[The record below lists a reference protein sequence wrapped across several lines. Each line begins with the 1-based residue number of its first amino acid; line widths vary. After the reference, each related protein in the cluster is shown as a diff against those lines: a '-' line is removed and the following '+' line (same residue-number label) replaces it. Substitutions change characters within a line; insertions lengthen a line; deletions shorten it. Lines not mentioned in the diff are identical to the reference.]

1 MHLSTFRPTAAVRAT
16 CLLLAGIV
24 GGTTLAA
31 AADHDAPAPLP
42 TPLEA
47 AAHARISSSAEISAF
62 LAALAARHPGRATVD
77 VAGHSAQGRPLEV
90 LRLTHDKPGPSP
102 RLKVMII
109 GTQHGAAEPAG
120 GEALL
125 VLAREILEGERA
137 ALLADLEILLVPNAN
152 PDGRDLGRRANANG
166 VNINTDFV
174 LVSQPE
180 TRLLKE
186 LVVRYA
192 PDALLDSH
200 ESAVL
205 KRKTLARDG
214 YLTDFN
220 AQFEYSNNPAVPR
233 ALRAFAL
240 QEILPAVIDRVTAGG
255 LPAHRYIGEITS
267 IRQPIT
273 HGGLTLR
280 NFRNTAGMSGA
291 LSLLVETKLDSRED
305 QWPTWRNIAVRVE
318 RQLLCLRSFL
328 DIVHARR
335 AGIAAHTEA
344 ARASL
349 GKEPLTLFAGYE
361 VDPAHPRI
369 GIPMRR
375 LDTRALE
382 TITFRDHRRQV
393 DAVEVSYPAM
403 LVVTRHVERLRAL
416 LDRHDVR
423 YWSVDQ
429 PTSVEVEA
437 MHVAAVPNIVDRV
450 EARAISRQTIV
461 AEAGSLFIDLAQP
474 QGRIAALLLDP
485 RATSSVFRYPDF
497 ASLVSPDAEFFV
509 YRTFKGAV
517 RAAP

>member
-1 MHLSTFRPTAAVRAT
+1 MNLRRPQ
-16 CLLLAGIV
+16 LLVIRILFAGV
-24 GGTTLAA
+24 LGCCALAA
-31 AADHDAPAPLP
+31 GAAPHAPLATP
-42 TPLEA
+42 LATPLER
-47 AAHARISSSAEISAF
+47 AAHTRISSSAEISAY
-62 LAALAARHPGRATVD
+62 LAALVARHPDRAALD
-77 VAGHSAQGRPLEV
+77 VAGRSVQGRPLEV
-90 LRLTHDKPGPSP
+90 LRLARDEPTDVP

-125 VLAREILEGERA
+125 VLAREILEGERSP
-137 ALLADLEILLVPNAN
+137 LLADLEILLVPNAN

-186 LVVRYA
+186 IVVRYA

-205 KRKTLARDG
+205 KRKTLAREG

-233 ALRAFAL
+233 ALRTFAL
-240 QEILPAVIDRVTAGG
+240 QEILPALTASVTAGG

-267 IRQPIT
+267 LRQPIT

-280 NFRNTAGMSGA
+280 NFRNTAGLSGA

-305 QWPTWRNIAVRVE
+305 EWPTWRNIAVRVE

-328 DIVHARR
+328 DLVHARR
-335 AGIAAHTEA
+335 AEIAMHTQA
-344 ARASL
+344 ARQSL
-349 GKEPLTLFAGYE
+349 AKEPLTLFAGYE
-361 VDPAHPRI
+361 VDPVHPRV

-375 LDTRALE
+375 LDTRELE
-382 TITFRDHRRQV
+382 TIEFRDHRRQV
-393 DAVEVSYPAM
+393 DSVEVAYPPM
-403 LVVTRHVERLRAL
+403 LVVTRHVDRLRPL

-423 YWSVDQ
+423 YWSVEQ
-429 PTSVEVEA
+429 STAMEVEA
-437 MHVAAVPNIVDRV
+437 MRVAAVPNIVDRV
-450 EARAISRQTIV
+450 EARERARRSIV
-461 AEAGSLFIDLAQP
+461 AADGSLFIDLAQP

-485 RATSSVFRYPDF
+485 RATSSVFRYPEY
-497 ASLVSPDAEFFV
+497 AALVSPDEEFFV